1 MRTLDLRI
9 VAAALAIAGMLGVQ
23 SAAAQPTGEQLYND
37 NCAACHQKA
46 GQGIPGAFPA
56 LKGDKIALGDEKA
69 VASLLLTGRGGMPAF
84 KDSLSDAELR
94 DDHDLC
100 ARRLGQQGQGDHA
113 GDLRQGADRPAAVN
127 PVAGSLTWRCGWR
140 ASL

>member
-9 VAAALAIAGMLGVQ
+9 GAAALAIAGMLGVQ

-69 VASLLLTGRGGMPAF
+69 VAFLLLTGRGGMPAF
-84 KDSLSDAELR
+84 KDSLSDAELATIMTYVR
-94 DDHDLC
+94 AAWGNKGKAITPAIFAK
-100 ARRLGQQGQGDHA
+100 ARTGPPPSTRLQAH
-113 GDLRQGADRPAAVN
+113 
-127 PVAGSLTWRCGWR
+127 
-140 ASL
+140 